1 MNEKDRRDNKALAV
15 EIVAAIRDEMGVSC
29 PVPADVCRANN
40 EFVTQ
45 WIEERRAKR
54 ERMEK
59 IKTHVAGWA
68 VVSVL
73 GGIGTLGYKTIQY
86 LQDHLK

>member
-1 MNEKDRRDNKALAV
+1 MTERRDTKALAI
-15 EIVAAIRDEMGVSC
+15 EIVEAMRGEIGPC
-29 PVPADVCRANN
+29 PVPAETCRANN
-40 EFVTQ
+40 EFVSQ

-68 VVSVL
+68 VVSAL